1 MITARLL
8 LNRIRLR
15 AKLRLFDNLLYAI
28 GIFTKI
34 WPMGF
39 TWHPAVYSQA
49 ADALADAPPVDRPA
63 VEHETPANEQSPI
76 REYVRMVVQNART
89 LPPFDPTA
97 THLPIYHLPICPF
110 EAE

>member
-28 GIFTKI
+28 GIFYEDLAD
-34 WPMGF
+34 GF
-39 TWHPAVYSQA
+39 HLASAVYSQA

-63 VEHETPANEQSPI
+63 VVHETPANEQSPDS
-76 REYVRMVVQNART
+76 RVRADGCAECSN
-89 LPPFDPTA
+89 PT
-97 THLPIYHLPICPF
+97 PI
-110 EAE
+110 